1 METTVHE
8 MQKKTPSYPDML
20 SGETS
25 IRDPWP
31 WSLEWH
37 IKDVS
42 AALVVLVMVVLVVG
56 GRGSGNKGGILLV
69 VEVVVVVVVV
79 VEVVAFCYFP
89 LNDPYLW

>member
-25 IRDPWP
+25 ISDPWP

-69 VEVVVVVVVV
+69 VEVVVVVVV
-79 VEVVAFCYFP
+79 EVVAFCYFP

>member
-42 AALVVLVMVVLVVG
+42 AALVVLVMVLLVVG
-56 GRGSGNKGGILLV
+56 DRGSGNKGGILLV
-69 VEVVVVVVVV
+69 VEVVVVVV

>member
-1 METTVHE
+1 METTVQE

-69 VEVVVVVVVV
+69 VEVVVVVVV
-79 VEVVAFCYFP
+79 EVVAFCYFP

>member
-1 METTVHE
+1 METTVQE

-42 AALVVLVMVVLVVG
+42 AALVVLLVG

-69 VEVVVVVVVV
+69 VEVVVVVVV
-79 VEVVAFCYFP
+79 EVVAFCYFP

>member
-56 GRGSGNKGGILLV
+56 VRGSGNKGGILLV
-69 VEVVVVVVVV
+69 VEVVVVVVV
-79 VEVVAFCYFP
+79 EVLAFCYFP

>member
-1 METTVHE
+1 METTIHE

-69 VEVVVVVVVV
+69 VEVVVVVVV
-79 VEVVAFCYFP
+79 EVVAFCYFP

>member
-69 VEVVVVVVVV
+69 VEVVVVVVV
-79 VEVVAFCYFP
+79 EVVAFCYFP

>member
-8 MQKKTPSYPDML
+8 MQKETPSYPDML

-42 AALVVLVMVVLVVG
+42 AALVVLVMVLLVVG
-56 GRGSGNKGGILLV
+56 GKGSGNKGGILLV
-69 VEVVVVVVVV
+69 VEVIVVVV

>member
-1 METTVHE
+1 METTVDE

-69 VEVVVVVVVV
+69 VEVVVVV
-79 VEVVAFCYFP
+79 EVVAFCYFP

>member
-1 METTVHE
+1 MDTTVHE
-8 MQKKTPSYPDML
+8 MQKKTSSYPDML

-69 VEVVVVVVVV
+69 VEVVVVVVV
-79 VEVVAFCYFP
+79 EVVAFCYFP